1 MRPQQLMDKLTLLER
16 EIAAKRGE
24 FTLFALFQREESD
37 YWDVVVA
44 APWLESDKG
53 EAYRFMAE
61 QLQSHLNLQEILT
74 VSRIVL
80 IDEDNPYLEAVV
92 QAKNGHEG
100 VVEVRDEEFFGL
112 PIQRGYIIT
121 ALKPTV
127 TPALPAS
134 WQR

>member
-1 MRPQQLMDKLTLLER
+1 MRPQHLTDKLSLLER
-16 EIAAKRGE
+16 EVAASQGE

-80 IDEDNPYLEAVV
+80 IDETNLYLEAVIE
-92 QAKNGHEG
+92 AKNGQQRI
-100 VVEVRDEEFFGL
+100 VEVRDEEFFGL

-121 ALKPTV
+121 ARKPDV
-127 TPALPAS
+127 APAIQAS
-134 WQR
+134 